1 MTNRLFRDKNKRR
14 LYAAY
19 ELQRLYFLCLQND
32 LKLPKNLRYRAAQLL
47 NKLPRNSSKVRILN
61 RCILTGRSHSVLRFC
76 RLSRGKF
83 RELALQGVL
92 PGITKSSW

>member
-1 MTNRLFRDKNKRR
+1 MTNRLYRDQTRRR

-19 ELQRLYFLCLQND
+19 EFERLYFLCLQND
-32 LKLPKNLRYRAAQLL
+32 LKLPRFLRYRAAQLL
-47 NKLPRNSSKVRILN
+47 NRLPRNSSRVRITN

-76 RLSRGKF
+76 RLSRVKF